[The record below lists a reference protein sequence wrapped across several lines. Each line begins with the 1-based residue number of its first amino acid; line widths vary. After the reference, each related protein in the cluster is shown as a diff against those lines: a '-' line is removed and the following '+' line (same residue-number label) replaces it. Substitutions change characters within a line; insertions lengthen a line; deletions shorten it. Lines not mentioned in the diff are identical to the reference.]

1 MKWRKGA
8 TGWGFSVRRKDGLFV
23 ALLVIVFRGYTP
35 AKLRHHL
42 FHVAAAKQVKF
53 QASTMYIREQ
63 IIAAEAAATAVL
75 EGGVPLKV
83 RYICIEVLVHI
94 YKCLCATIGKGGCQ
108 GRAAAVRKP

>member
-42 FHVAAAKQVKF
+42 FHVAAAKQVKC
-53 QASTMYIREQ
+53 QASPMYIREQ

-75 EGGVPLKV
+75 EGGVPLCNH
-83 RYICIEVLVHI
+83 REGRLRR
-94 YKCLCATIGKGGCQ
+94 AGGSGQ
-108 GRAAAVRKP
+108 ETLIT